1 MLQKSNIEVKKKTP
15 EPDKPSNVST
25 YQFELKDD
33 NNRPYYR
40 SVTNGTEKQ
49 YREYWAQTRK
59 NDDEIC

>member
-1 MLQKSNIEVKKKTP
+1 MLQKYTNTPVKKKTP

-33 NNRPYYR
+33 NDRIYYR

-49 YREYWAQTRK
+49 YREYWALKR
-59 NDDEIC
+59 